1 MKRKE
6 VFIKRSEVNF
16 DVLAKLRKEYDLSND
31 DISELLTEG
40 SFEIDNILIRM
51 VD

>member
-1 MKRKE
+1 MKE
-6 VFIKRSEVNF
+6 VIIKRSEVNF
-16 DVLAKLRKEYDLSND
+16 EVLWNLRKEYDLSND

-40 SFEIDNILIRM
+40 SFEIDEYIIRM

>member
-16 DVLAKLRKEYDLSND
+16 DVLVKLRKEYDLSND

-40 SFEIDNILIRM
+40 SFEIDNTLIRM
-51 VD
+51 ID